1 MTRECLIFGGM
12 RKICLTDNAMNVDVV
27 RKVREDLKEHM
38 TGETNF
44 DMLTD
49 GKEKVLLFFLF
60 DIERMDND
68 ELPIDAK
75 VTRFL
80 TGEGTIKLAYPLV
93 DTGRKDMFNEKY
105 FKNNYI
111 KNNNAY
117 GGDELEIT
125 YLSVTST
132 RMAITLK
139 FKV

>member
-80 TGEGTIKLAYPLV
+80 TGEGT
-93 DTGRKDMFNEKY
+93 TGRKDMFNEKY